1 MAFILL
7 NLLWKLFLELSFF
20 PLLQNKIVKHKNTN
34 KQKKKKKKRERESSG
49 EIKQEKTRYRMLP

>member
-20 PLLQNKIVKHKNTN
+20 PLLQNKIVKQK
-34 KQKKKKKKRERESSG
+34 KKKKKKKKKRERD
-49 EIKQEKTRYRMLP
+49 